1 MLARTILRK
10 QMDFGAI
17 DVHLSIPC
25 FQMVGRAKW
34 RLATKPL
41 LESGSTMAAVHS
53 RGISLRFSTGDTG
66 STLVNRR
73 HAATHVALYR
83 RARHRSVSAKHATI
97 AREGLEPFAPERV
110 LPGKFVG

>member
-1 MLARTILRK
+1 
-10 QMDFGAI
+10 
-17 DVHLSIPC
+17 
-25 FQMVGRAKW
+25 MVGRAKW

-83 RARHRSVSAKHATI
+83 RARHRSVRAKHATI

-110 LPGKFVG
+110 LLRKFVG